1 MQLNKFK
8 IISIFILLLV
18 ILASCEA
25 KKQQPVEDSSLKKI
39 IKKNKIVAMTGY
51 NAYSYFIYKGKT
63 MGYEYELL
71 QRLEKHLGVKVEIKV
86 VKRLDKMIEMLNSGE
101 GDLIASNITV
111 TNERKKSLDF
121 TTHLNKTKQVLVQRL
136 PKDWRKKTLHNID
149 KLLIKDPINLENKTV
164 YVRSSSAYAT
174 RLKNLANEIG
184 SEINIV
190 EADDSVSTEDLIRQ
204 VAEGKIDYTISD
216 KNIAELNKAFF
227 DNIDVETAISFTQK
241 IAWVVKK
248 ENKELLNKINEWI
261 DKLKKTKDFHVIY
274 DRYYKQRRYYKYRRR
289 SQYFLTKNGKISPYD
304 NFVKK
309 YAEKNNFDWR
319 LISSVI
325 YVESGFDPTV
335 KSWAG
340 AIGLMQLLPET
351 AKSYGE
357 FDLTNPEDNIM
368 VGVEYLS
375 WLDKYWAKKI
385 VNETERTNFILA
397 SYNIGFGH
405 IDDAQRLAE
414 KYGADQNVWKNN
426 VENYLLKK
434 SNPVF
439 YNDDVVRNGYC
450 NCIETINYV
459 NDVHQKYEQYKQF
472 ID

>member
-1 MQLNKFK
+1 MQLNKLK
-8 IISIFILLLV
+8 IISLFILLIIL
-18 ILASCEA
+18 LASCEA
-25 KKQQPVEDSSLKKI
+25 KKQKPVEDSSLKKVI
-39 IKKNKIVAMTGY
+39 SKNKIVAMTGY

-71 QRLEKHLGVKVEIKV
+71 QRLEKHLGIEVEIKV

-111 TNERKKSLDF
+111 TNERKNALDF
-121 TTHLNKTKQVLVQRL
+121 TTYLNKTKQVLVQRL
-136 PKDWRKKTLHNID
+136 PKEWRQKTLHNID
-149 KLLIKDPINLENKTV
+149 KLLIKDPIDLENKTV

-174 RLKNLANEIG
+174 RLKSLANEIG
-184 SEINIV
+184 SEINII

-227 DNIDVETAISFTQK
+227 DNIDVATAVSFTQK

-248 ENKELLNKINEWI
+248 ENNELLNKINEWI
-261 DKLKKTKDFHVIY
+261 TELKKTTDFHVIY

-289 SQYFLTKNGKISPYD
+289 SQYFLTKNAKISPYD
-304 NFVKK
+304 NFIKK
-309 YAEKNNFDWR
+309 NAEINNYDWR
-319 LISSVI
+319 LIAAVI
-325 YVESGFDPTV
+325 YVESGFEPTV

-368 VGVEYLS
+368 VGVKYLS
-375 WLDKYWAKKI
+375 WLDKYWSKN
-385 VNETERTNFILA
+385 VLDETERIKFVLA

-405 IDDAQRLAE
+405 IEDAQRLAA
-414 KYGADQNVWKNN
+414 KYGANEKVWKNN

-434 SNPVF
+434 SNPKF
-439 YNDDVVRNGYC
+439 YNDDVVKNGYC
-450 NCIETINYV
+450 SCIETVNYV
-459 NDVHQKYEQYKQF
+459 NDVLQKYGQYQQF